1 MPQKGDKKK
10 PVKNLKEK
18 RADKK
23 DKRDSKSKYDWHIRS
38 PTSTTGRLFFAA
50 FDQACPYAHSHI
62 APESFSLNP
71 TAGPPYA
78 LAAGSVWKQ
87 GGRVDPFN
95 FSAGGLIM
103 VRSER

>member
-1 MPQKGDKKK
+1 MSNDKNAAKGDKKK

-62 APESFSLNP
+62 VPESFSLNP
-71 TAGPPYA
+71 TAGHHMHWQQDLYGNKEDVLIHSI
-78 LAAGSVWKQ
+78 LAQVVW
-87 GGRVDPFN
+87 
-95 FSAGGLIM
+95 
-103 VRSER
+103 